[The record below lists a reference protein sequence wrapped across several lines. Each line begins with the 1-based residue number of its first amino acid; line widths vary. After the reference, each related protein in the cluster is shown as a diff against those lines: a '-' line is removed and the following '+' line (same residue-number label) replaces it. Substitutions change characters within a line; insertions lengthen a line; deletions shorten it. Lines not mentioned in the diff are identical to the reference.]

1 MHGHGSH
8 NPHAGPTIEVPPEVH
23 RRRWA
28 ILGVLSTSL
37 LITAIDHTI
46 MNVALP
52 RIVVELGATTS
63 QLQWIVD
70 AYTVVFAGLLLTAG
84 ALGDRFGRKGALQL
98 GLLIFLGGSVLAG
111 LSSGAEGVIAAR
123 AVMGVGG
130 ALIMPATLSIL
141 TNAFADPAERARAIG
156 IWAGV
161 AGIGVALGPIA
172 GGWLLEHFSWSS
184 VFWLNVPVVVGALVA
199 GYLILPRSRASDGR
213 PLDPVGSV
221 LSIGALTAVVYSVIE
236 APHHGWTS
244 GWTLAAA
251 ALSLAVTAV
260 FVAWELHHRSPMLD
274 VRFFANPR
282 FSAASASITLAFFA
296 LAGAIFLVTQYLQF
310 VLGYSPLRAGMGIL
324 PAAAAL
330 AVAGPISA
338 HVAAHLGTRYTVASG
353 LFLAAGGL
361 AVQAVFTD
369 ASYVP
374 IAVGQAL
381 FGLGLGLAMAPATDS
396 IMGSLPA
403 DRAGVGSAVNDTTR
417 EVGSALGVAVIGSI
431 AGSVYAGNVT
441 EAIAPL
447 HLPAALAETVSDN
460 VGAATYAARA
470 LDPATGEALLRIARD
485 GFVDALHTGLWIGVA
500 VAAVG
505 AVVALTQL
513 PAHRRPVAIEP
524 HPTHPGDAEAAAAP
538 GAVGGADGDGR
549 HRPLVTV
556 G

>member
-8 NPHAGPTIEVPPEVH
+8 NQHAGPPITVPPGVH

-28 ILGVLSTSL
+28 ILGVLSASL

-98 GLLIFLGGSVLAG
+98 GLLVFLGGSVLAG

-123 AVMGVGG
+123 AIMGIGG

-141 TNAFADPAERARAIG
+141 TNAFADPAERAKAIG

-184 VFWLNVPVVVGALVA
+184 VFWLNVPVVIAALVA
-199 GYLILPRSRASDGR
+199 GRFILPTSRAGDGR
-213 PLDPVGSV
+213 RLDPVGSA
-221 LSIGALTAVVYSVIE
+221 LSIAALTTVVYSVIE
-236 APHHGWTS
+236 APHHGWAS
-244 GWTLAAA
+244 PWTLAAV
-251 ALSLAVTAV
+251 ALSLTVTGA
-260 FVAWELHHRSPMLD
+260 FVGWEMRHHSPMLD

-310 VLGYSPLRAGMGIL
+310 VLGYSPLRAGLGIL

-330 AVAGPISA
+330 AVAGPVSA
-338 HVAAHLGTRYTVASG
+338 HVAAHAGVRHTVAAG
-353 LFLAAGGL
+353 LFLASAGL

-369 ASYVP
+369 ASYLP
-374 IAVGQAL
+374 IAVGQAM

-417 EVGSALGVAVIGSI
+417 EVGSALGVAVIGSV
-431 AGSVYAGNVT
+431 AGSVYTGHVADGIV
-441 EAIAPL
+441 PL
-447 HLPAALAETVSDN
+447 HLAAPLAETVGDN
-460 VGAATYAARA
+460 VGAATYAARS

-513 PAHRRPVAIEP
+513 PAHRPAVAPLPEP
-524 HPTHPGDAEAAAAP
+524 TNPADLAD
-538 GAVGGADGDGR
+538 GADEPGR
-549 HRPLVTV
+549 EVLVTV